1 MEKVDILAIGA
12 HPDDVE
18 LGCAGILLA
27 HRDLGYRIGLLDLTR
42 GELGT
47 RGDAPTRTREAIAS
61 AARMGAVF
69 RRQLDLPDGFFRE
82 DEASLKAI
90 IREIRDARPAIIL
103 ANAVRDRHP
112 DHARGAGLVARAAY
126 LSGLPKI
133 ITTREDGTNQEPW
146 RPRAVYHYIQD
157 YHVEPDIVVNITPW
171 FAEKI
176 ALVQTFRSQ
185 FYDPDSRDPATPI
198 SGRDF
203 LDFLEARARDL
214 GRPAGYLYAEG
225 LVSARAPGVRDL
237 LALD

>member
-47 RGDAPTRTREAIAS
+47 RGDASTRTREAMAS
-61 AARMGAVF
+61 ASRMGAVF
-69 RRQLDLPDGFFRE
+69 RRQLDLPDGFFSE

-90 IREIRDARPAIIL
+90 IREIRYSQPAIVL

-126 LSGLPKI
+126 LSGLAKI
-133 ITTREDGTNQEPW
+133 ISTREDGTSQDPW
-146 RPRAVYHYIQD
+146 RPRTVYHYIQD
-157 YHVEPDIVVNITPW
+157 YHVEPDIVVDITPW

-203 LDFLEARARDL
+203 LDFLETRARDL
-214 GRPAGYLYAEG
+214 GRPVGYLYAEG